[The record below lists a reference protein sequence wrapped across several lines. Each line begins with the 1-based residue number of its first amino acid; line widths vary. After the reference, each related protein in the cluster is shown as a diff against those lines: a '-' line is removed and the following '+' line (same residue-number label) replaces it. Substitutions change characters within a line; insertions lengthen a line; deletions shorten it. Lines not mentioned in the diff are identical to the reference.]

1 MPEPQATGSVHD
13 IAGLPLRQLA
23 SAQGTVQVLTLN
35 PRSGTAWLEAELGDG
50 TGTLQLIWMGRRE
63 ITGIRPGVA
72 LRVHGRVTLHAGR
85 PAIFNP
91 AYELLG

>member
-1 MPEPQATGSVHD
+1 MQAIG
-13 IAGLPLRQLA
+13 ALALRQLA
-23 SAQGTVQVLTLN
+23 CVQGAVQILTLN

-50 TGTLQLIWMGRRE
+50 SGTLQLIWMGRRE
-63 ITGIRPGVA
+63 IPGIRPGVQ
-72 LRVHGRVTLHAGR
+72 LRVHGRVTMHAGR